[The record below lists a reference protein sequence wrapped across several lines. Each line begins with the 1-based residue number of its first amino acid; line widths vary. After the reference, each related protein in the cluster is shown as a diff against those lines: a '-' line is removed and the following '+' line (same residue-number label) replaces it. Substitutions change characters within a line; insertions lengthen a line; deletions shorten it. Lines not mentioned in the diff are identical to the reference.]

1 MTKTSAAIPT
11 PLSIHARSA
20 AAALAPTVDI
30 VNVSPLL
37 AREWLGHN
45 THNRNIRPAGVAALV
60 RDMRAG
66 RYHLTGQGI
75 TFDRSG
81 VLIDGQHRL
90 NAIIEA
96 DVTVPLVVLRGADP
110 DAQMAIDVNRKRTYP
125 DHLTLSGK
133 INATTRAAI
142 LRRAMLWERG
152 IFVNQGGAFTPTYAE
167 LDAFAATRPLFD
179 SAVEFALHLRRE
191 LGMPPSIGGLAFYV
205 FAGIDYEGA
214 VEFLGR
220 VADGENISRTHP
232 AYAFRSRFT
241 KEQTQ
246 GGRIPESE
254 LLALLIRAWNAYRTG
269 GELTKLQL
277 PKGGLTT
284 SNFPRPV

>member
-1 MTKTSAAIPT
+1 MTTMMTAPT
-11 PLSIHARSA
+11 PLNIHARAA
-20 AAALAPTVDI
+20 AAALAPTVSI
-30 VNVSPLL
+30 VEVTPAL
-37 AREWLGHN
+37 AREWLGRN
-45 THNRNIRPAGVAALV
+45 THNRNIRPTGVAALV

-66 RYHLTGQGI
+66 RYLLTGQGI
-75 TFDRSG
+75 TFDRNG

-110 DAQMAIDVNRKRTYP
+110 DAQMAIDVNKKRTYP
-125 DHLTLSGK
+125 DHLALAGRT
-133 INATTRAAI
+133 NATTRAAI

-167 LDAFAATRPLFD
+167 LDAFESTRPLIN
-179 SAVEFALHLRRE
+179 SAVEFAMHLRRE
-191 LGMPPSIGGLAFYV
+191 LGMPPSIGGVAFYV
-205 FAGIDYEGA
+205 FAGIDYDAA
-214 VEFLGR
+214 VDFLGR

-241 KEQTQ
+241 KEQAQ

-269 GELTKLQL
+269 SELTKLQL

-284 SNFPRPV
+284 ANFPRPI